1 MNARALK
8 IGELRNLMI
17 VQQMSSLA
25 NETFLGILK
34 HCGPSLRRVFLF
46 LLSFVPALLPPSR
59 LAPRVLASAT
69 EAVRLRTASA
79 PNKAFNEA
87 FPTTTEG
94 KEAEREAATA
104 V

>member
-1 MNARALK
+1 MDPPSV
-8 IGELRNLMI
+8 G
-17 VQQMSSLA
+17 SS
-25 NETFLGILK
+25 F
-34 HCGPSLRRVFLF
+34 F
-46 LLSFVPALLPPSR
+46 LLSFVLALLPPPR